1 MLRDAF
7 YYYAIIATNMLTSSS
22 KPEMVYTKQLLSIYF
37 LTQTLKTILLLVIF
51 IMVIF
56 SNE

>member
-37 LTQTLKTILLLVIF
+37 FNPDSENHSTVSDFYYGNFLK
-51 IMVIF
+51 
-56 SNE
+56 